1 MKKYSLSLFLF
12 QLLAS
17 ALVMIAEANTG
28 SFDHGKAADRKV
40 TEERDLEMEM
50 NQEAD
55 VLPDMISFAMHH
67 LYQ

>member
-1 MKKYSLSLFLF
+1 MKKYSLSLFFF

-28 SFDHGKAADRKV
+28 SLDPVKSKSNP
-40 TEERDLEMEM
+40 TEERDLEMET
-50 NQEAD
+50 NQETD
-55 VLPDMISFAMHH
+55 VLPDLISLAMHH